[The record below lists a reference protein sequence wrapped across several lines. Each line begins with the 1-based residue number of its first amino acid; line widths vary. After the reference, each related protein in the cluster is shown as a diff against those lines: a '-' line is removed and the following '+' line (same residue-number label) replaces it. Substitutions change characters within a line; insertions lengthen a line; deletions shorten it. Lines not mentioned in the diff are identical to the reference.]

1 MECVHGHVSNIIKS
15 LDRVYKLQ
23 ELKRHRNKLGACP
36 GARQKREAEEK

>member
-23 ELKRHRNKLGACP
+23 ELKRHRNISLGKNHAINF
-36 GARQKREAEEK
+36 